1 MDDNRYNG
9 QYNDDLYTP
18 QDVSFSYIDSEDKND
33 SFTPPKKKSGGKIFL
48 AMLLVLCMT
57 LGVSAASIGG
67 YVWLT
72 ERRGGAPTEVDG
84 GNRVIYTLA
93 SKEGDLTPQEIFVK
107 AAPWVVSIT
116 SQVPSYYGVSTS
128 TGTGIIMKSD
138 GYIITNHHVI
148 DGAQSVTVRLGDGKE
163 YPADIVGSEAKTD
176 IAVLKIA
183 ADGLTA
189 AEFGSSAELVTG
201 DTAIVI
207 GNPLGL
213 SFAETMTMGIISSPE
228 REIKLDQ
235 YMMSL
240 IQIDAA
246 INPGNSGGPLINS
259 RGQVVGVVN
268 AKIADQKVEGIGFAI
283 PIDKALSIAGDLI
296 DYGYVAGRPMLGITV
311 QSITEQQAYYYGY
324 EAGIT
329 VTEVTTGSP
338 ADIGGVKAGDK
349 ILAFNG
355 VEVSDSEELNFQKEK
370 CSVGDTITLTVERN
384 GEKLELSITLTAGT
398 VA

>member
-1 MDDNRYNG
+1 MDDNKYNG
-9 QYNDDLYTP
+9 QYNDDLYIPRDMEYSYVENEQPAP
-18 QDVSFSYIDSEDKND
+18 QGGRKR
-33 SFTPPKKKSGGKIFL
+33 SGGKIFL
-48 AMLLVLCMT
+48 ALLLVLCMT

-72 ERRGGAPTEVDG
+72 ERNGNKVTETDG
-84 GNRVIYTLA
+84 GNRIIYTLSA
-93 SKEGDLTPQEIFVK
+93 KEGDLTPQEIFVK
-107 AAPWVVSIT
+107 SAPWVVSIT
-116 SQVPSYYGVSTS
+116 SQVPSYYGTSTS

-283 PIDKALSIAGDLI
+283 PIDKALSIANDLI

-311 QSITEQQAYYYGY
+311 QSISEQQAYYYGY
-324 EAGIT
+324 EPGIT

-338 ADIGGVKAGDK
+338 ADVGGVKVGDK
-349 ILAFNG
+349 IVAFNG
-355 VEVSDSEELNFQKEK
+355 VEVKDSEELNFQKEK
-370 CSVGDTITLTVERN
+370 CSVGDTVTITVERS

>member
-33 SFTPPKKKSGGKIFL
+33 GFTPPKKKSGGKIFL

-283 PIDKALSIAGDLI
+283 PIDKALSIANDLI

-311 QSITEQQAYYYGY
+311 QSISEQQAYYYGY

-338 ADIGGVKAGDK
+338 ADIGGVKVGDK

>member
-1 MDDNRYNG
+1 MDDNKYNG
-9 QYNDDLYTP
+9 QYNDDLYIPRDVEYSYVENEQPAP
-18 QDVSFSYIDSEDKND
+18 QGGRKR
-33 SFTPPKKKSGGKIFL
+33 SGGKIFL
-48 AMLLVLCMT
+48 ALLLVLCMT

-72 ERRGGAPTEVDG
+72 ERNGNKVTETDG
-84 GNRVIYTLA
+84 GNRIIYTLSA
-93 SKEGDLTPQEIFVK
+93 KEGDLTPQEIFVK

-116 SQVPSYYGVSTS
+116 SQVPSYYGTSTS

-283 PIDKALSIAGDLI
+283 PIDKALSIANDLI

-311 QSITEQQAYYYGY
+311 QSISEQQAYYYGY
-324 EAGIT
+324 EPGIT

-338 ADIGGVKAGDK
+338 ADVGGVKVGDK
-349 ILAFNG
+349 IVAFNG
-355 VEVSDSEELNFQKEK
+355 VEVKDSEELNFQKEK
-370 CSVGDTITLTVERN
+370 CSVGDTVTITVERN